1 MTRKKIII
9 TSSII
14 LFGAIAALVLY
25 FFTIYRVES
34 ALQRLVHNQSNGK
47 LIFKVK
53 KVDLNIFDLRFAFH
67 EPEIRTIDSNNSVSG
82 YHVKAD
88 EFSLNIHSLLS
99 VISSKPLIIDS
110 VIVQSPLIEVFKY
123 KEKEGPRHKISLPQ
137 EMSKVYESLE
147 KVLKVL
153 NLNYLHVSDAKFR
166 IYDRTGTDTKPLTV
180 SNLNLTIDNVSKE
193 PGASENKFLF
203 ADRILLEIYNED
215 ITLPDGYHG
224 IKFKRLWMGT
234 RSQMIKLDSCY
245 IYGRSSDSTEGEFS
259 VFIDSLRIKKLDFN
273 ALAKENKIRFDSAL
287 CINPAIY
294 FNLQIKDKGKKPKF
308 DFNRKVDSDSID
320 QKLKKMLGN
329 LDIGYLTVKNASVHI
344 VTNKN
349 DKTNIYNT
357 KNSNFSL
364 GGLVV
369 SSDQNVPIALA
380 FLDLNVSDYTGY
392 SPDSM
397 YVIKFDDVIVHENRI
412 RLSNFRISPSASNPD
427 RLRKE
432 IKMKAFE
439 LDDIDWLT
447 LLYENRIVAGHASLI
462 KPEVQMILPAS
473 EKNKEEKKKVNPFL
487 ILDQIQNKV
496 QIGKLFIEDGTVT
509 IEVLKGPKISM
520 KNCYLGINVDTLLA
534 ARDEFRLINSFDT
547 LSFAKG
553 DFYNSGSHF
562 SLAGGSYSKVRSS
575 LSFRRIT
582 EGKTNKSQSIS
593 INNVHLKDIEIH
605 SRSDI
610 SMAELSWGSAEVDIR
625 MNPDD
630 KKKPAQSK
638 SAADF
643 KFSIRAL
650 KGGPTKLAVK
660 NRNIEASTVLNHI
673 TTGEIVIES
682 GQKPKIKG
690 LIIDGQAINLDQKN
704 KLQGNLS
711 DFYIQDNKPSTFN
724 NVMVKLPFNGEMASI
739 MIPKLTFKADI
750 FNSLNGEITADFIEM
765 SNPSISFSQYE
776 GALPDTINKQKKNS
790 ELPILHIN
798 RISIDK
804 PVLLNLPAR
813 LSDKM
818 QIDPG
823 ILTIDLLGINSD
835 TEVIKVD
842 SIRLSVSQPG
852 FATDRFRMPSA
863 GMGKI
868 DFSGS
873 AFALY
878 PANQQSKSK
887 WSFNLSNLKLSG
899 IKINTMQNDS
909 IRQTIVLNS
918 LNLDNFQINDSLFNK
933 PEKFININSHFRIS
947 KGNIR
952 LENSK
957 SNLAIFN
964 FSLTKSN
971 NSLEMDSMAFSP
983 ALERDAFMKT
993 QDYQATH
1000 IQVHTGKINAKDID
1014 FNIFIKD
1021 TVISLKK
1028 VTVSDVHLLAYKDKR
1043 LPFHHGIYKPMLTDL
1058 LLNIKPKINVDS
1070 LILKNGLIEYEEFN
1084 NKTQQIGQIKLSKV
1098 KGAVAGIRTFNPL
1111 PDDSLKFNVYA
1122 RLTDTAEIRLRYK
1135 QSYTDSL
1142 SGFNLKLIVS
1152 SLNLTA
1158 LNPILRPFA
1167 SAELKSGYL
1176 DTIRMSVI
1184 GRKYVAYGIMKMY
1197 YYDLNAQLL
1206 SKGDSSAKT
1215 IVTKSASFFANRIVH
1230 TRNRRGTG
1238 DVFAERDPEKGFVN
1252 YWVKIVIGGV
1262 LTNSGVR
1269 TDKKQQRKYKKAL
1282 NNHDVPPIPDIPVDY

>member
-1 MTRKKIII
+1 MTRRKIII

-67 EPEIRTIDSNNSVSG
+67 EPEIRTIDSSNSVSG

-99 VISSKPLIIDS
+99 VFSGKPLIIDS

-123 KEKEGPRHKISLPQ
+123 RQKGGPHRKISLPH

-245 IYGRSSDSTEGEFS
+245 IYGKSSDSTEGEFS

-294 FNLQIKDKGKKPKF
+294 FKLQIKDKGKKPKF

-369 SSDQNVPIALA
+369 SSDQNVPVALA

-487 ILDQIQNKV
+487 ILDQVQNKV

-582 EGKTNKSQSIS
+582 EGKINKSQSIS

-638 SAADF
+638 SADDF

-673 TTGEIVIES
+673 STGEIVIE
-682 GQKPKIKG
+682 GGRKPRIKG

-724 NVMVKLPFNGEMASI
+724 NVMVKLPVNGEMASI
-739 MIPKLTFKADI
+739 LIPKLTFKADI

-776 GALPDTINKQKKNS
+776 GALPDTTNKQKKNS
-790 ELPILHIN
+790 GLPIMHIN

-804 PVLLNLPAR
+804 PELVNLPAR

-823 ILTIDLLGINSD
+823 ILKIDLLGINSD
-835 TEVIKVD
+835 NEVIKVD
-842 SIRLSVSQPG
+842 SVRLSVSQPG
-852 FATDRFRMPSA
+852 FATDRFTMPSA

-873 AFALY
+873 AFAFY

-933 PEKFININSHFRIS
+933 PEKFFNINSHFRIS

-952 LENSK
+952 LENAK

-1000 IQVHTGKINAKDID
+1000 IQVHAGKINAKDID
-1014 FNIFIKD
+1014 FNLFLKD
-1021 TVISLKK
+1021 TVISFKK
-1028 VTVSDVHLLAYKDKR
+1028 VTVSDVHMLAYKDKR

-1084 NKTQQIGQIKLSKV
+1084 DKTQQIGQIKLSKV
-1098 KGAVAGIRTFNPL
+1098 KGAVAGIRTYNPL

-1176 DTIRMSVI
+1176 DTIRMSAI